1 MKRILALGLCLA
13 LLCPAARAAEG
24 AKGWSRSEPGG
35 DYVTL
40 RVPCPQGE
48 ALDWSEQTLLAVR
61 YADTG
66 EPVPLTSDYQQGWL
80 FATVPAAEAERP
92 LEVFQGE
99 EHRFPDCITV
109 WKGHEYYNDPS
120 GAKELYLR
128 GVIQGDHA
136 GNLNPDAALTRAEA
150 FALICRLLSLEPGG
164 DPGYADAEPGDW
176 YYDTASAAR
185 AGGLAAEDAYFHP
198 DRLVT
203 RGELTVMAARA
214 MEAVGWLTIPE
225 GGTAAELTL
234 VDAGEIPDWALAS
247 YLAFDKQG
255 LGIFTQR
262 STGETDPVYGEPG
275 VEELAEW
282 DRPATRGEAI
292 TLLDDARTRLPW
304 YPTQAAID
312 WGFDETMPIV
322 DGSTSTYPY
331 TRAVYGALFWNYDN
345 HPRFPESHSKSHES
359 YERLINGEVDALFA
373 ATLPS
378 EELKAQAEAAG
389 VELEY
394 IPIAYDAMVFFT
406 NAENSVTGL
415 TQRQIQDIYVYGK
428 YTNWNQIGG
437 PDAELLPYRR
447 NTDSGSHALME
458 QYFLEGG
465 KLSLSPDVHNV
476 LTSYAMSSALTD
488 VAGAMTTDPLAYAMG
503 YSVYYYYVNSYWLLG
518 DAGGGELKLLAVD
531 GVLLS
536 DETIA
541 DGSYPLAGYNY
552 LVLRAGEPEDAPARR
567 LAEFMV
573 SEAGQNCV
581 GSAGFGP
588 LSSGPQADFQREQP
602 NRSVDAVFP
611 AGPGYVVLSW
621 DEAHTTLRA
630 SGLERSGT
638 DGRWHELTA
647 NECPAPEPG
656 KLSAAR
662 LGSGGG
668 TVIFGAVGGER
679 GDSLT
684 VRLTYGG
691 GQSLTQRVYPGQT
704 FHFLLEGSPALEKL
718 ELLQGGQV
726 LDGCTGLS

>member
-282 DRPATRGEAI
+282 DRPATRG
-292 TLLDDARTRLPW
+292 DHLPGRRP
-304 YPTQAAID
+304 YPPALV
-312 WGFDETMPIV
+312 PHP
-322 DGSTSTYPY
+322 DG
-331 TRAVYGALFWNYDN
+331 
-345 HPRFPESHSKSHES
+345 H
-359 YERLINGEVDALFA
+359 
-373 ATLPS
+373 
-378 EELKAQAEAAG
+378 
-389 VELEY
+389 
-394 IPIAYDAMVFFT
+394 
-406 NAENSVTGL
+406 
-415 TQRQIQDIYVYGK
+415 
-428 YTNWNQIGG
+428 
-437 PDAELLPYRR
+437 
-447 NTDSGSHALME
+447 
-458 QYFLEGG
+458 
-465 KLSLSPDVHNV
+465 
-476 LTSYAMSSALTD
+476 
-488 VAGAMTTDPLAYAMG
+488 
-503 YSVYYYYVNSYWLLG
+503 
-518 DAGGGELKLLAVD
+518 
-531 GVLLS
+531 
-536 DETIA
+536 
-541 DGSYPLAGYNY
+541 
-552 LVLRAGEPEDAPARR
+552 
-567 LAEFMV
+567 
-573 SEAGQNCV
+573 
-581 GSAGFGP
+581 
-588 LSSGPQADFQREQP
+588 
-602 NRSVDAVFP
+602 
-611 AGPGYVVLSW
+611 
-621 DEAHTTLRA
+621 
-630 SGLERSGT
+630 
-638 DGRWHELTA
+638 
-647 NECPAPEPG
+647 
-656 KLSAAR
+656 R
-662 LGSGGG
+662 LG
-668 TVIFGAVGGER
+668 
-679 GDSLT
+679 L
-684 VRLTYGG
+684 
-691 GQSLTQRVYPGQT
+691 
-704 FHFLLEGSPALEKL
+704 
-718 ELLQGGQV
+718 
-726 LDGCTGLS
+726 